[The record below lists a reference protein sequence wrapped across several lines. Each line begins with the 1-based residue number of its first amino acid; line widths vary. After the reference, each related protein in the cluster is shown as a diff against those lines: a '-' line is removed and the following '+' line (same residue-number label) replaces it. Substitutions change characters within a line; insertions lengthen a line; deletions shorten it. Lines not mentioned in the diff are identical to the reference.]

1 MLKSLYIKDYAL
13 IELLNIEFQ
22 SGLNIITGETGA
34 GKSILIDA
42 MGLLL
47 GERAS
52 GDVIRKGASKAIV
65 EGIFDV
71 SNNKKISKLLDD
83 NEIDYSDELIM
94 RRELSLKGNRCFIND
109 SPVPL
114 NIIKEAGYLLVD
126 LHGQHEH
133 QSLLRPEM
141 HIEFLDDFSNND
153 TLFEKYTLAINQ
165 LNRIQKELRELR
177 ERESILKEKKE
188 LYSFH
193 IREID
198 NISPLEDEDN
208 QISEELKILEN
219 SEKLLELTS
228 SIYGLI
234 YENEDS
240 TYDSLAKIKTQLD
253 ELNGIDKSFSEIAQE
268 AASALS
274 IVDDIKSYVR
284 NYNSQIDIDPQK
296 LDSLRNRLLSINSLK
311 KKFGGSVK
319 SILEYRKKIGD
330 EFELA
335 ESFEENILSIQKN
348 LTKQRELCGKF
359 ALELSET
366 RKKSAKQLSKNVIE
380 ELSSL
385 GISNANFDVQI
396 MHLQNHNGSG
406 NFVLIDN
413 VEYLYDSSGI
423 DKVEFYISTNLG
435 EDLKPLAK
443 VASGGEVSRVMLA
456 LKSSLAKNDK
466 LPLLIFDEI
475 DTGVSGRIAQ
485 KVGLALKSL
494 AKYHQIIA
502 ITHLPQIAGLG
513 DVHFMVEKNDI
524 AGRVVS
530 TIKMLTAEERIR
542 EVAKLMSGE
551 EITDSSLKS
560 ARELMGIQK

>member
-13 IELLNIEFQ
+13 IELLNIEFR

-71 SNNKKISKLLDD
+71 SNNKKISKFLDD
-83 NEIDYSDELIM
+83 IEIDYYDELIM

-109 SPVPL
+109 SPVAL

-193 IREID
+193 IRDID

-228 SIYGLI
+228 SIYALI

-240 TYDSLAKIKTQLD
+240 AYDSLAKIKTQLD
-253 ELNGIDKSFSEIAQE
+253 ELNGIDKSFSEIVQE

-274 IVDDIKSYVR
+274 IVDDIKSFVR
-284 NYNSQIDIDPQK
+284 NYNSKIDIDPQK
-296 LDSLRNRLLSINSLK
+296 LDSLRNRLASINSLK

-319 SILEYRKKIGD
+319 SILEYRKKIGN

-335 ESFEENILSIQKN
+335 ESFEENILAIQNN
-348 LTKQRELCGKF
+348 LTKQRELCGKI
-359 ALELSET
+359 ASELSET

-485 KVGLALKSL
+485 KVGVALKSL
-494 AKYHQIIA
+494 AMFHQIIA

-530 TIKMLTAEERIR
+530 SIKMLTAEERIR

-560 ARELMGIQK
+560 ARELMGILK

>member
-83 NEIDYSDELIM
+83 IEIDYYDELIM

-109 SPVPL
+109 SPVAL

-193 IREID
+193 IRDID

-228 SIYGLI
+228 SIYALI

-240 TYDSLAKIKTQLD
+240 AYDSLAKIKTQLD
-253 ELNGIDKSFSEIAQE
+253 ELNGIDKSFSEIVQE

-274 IVDDIKSYVR
+274 IVDDIKSFVR
-284 NYNSQIDIDPQK
+284 NYNSKIDIDPQK
-296 LDSLRNRLLSINSLK
+296 LDSLRNRLASINSLK

-319 SILEYRKKIGD
+319 SILEYRKKIGN

-335 ESFEENILSIQKN
+335 ESFEENILAIQNN
-348 LTKQRELCGKF
+348 LTKQRELCGKI
-359 ALELSET
+359 ASELSET

-485 KVGLALKSL
+485 KVGVALKSL
-494 AKYHQIIA
+494 AKFHQIIA

-530 TIKMLTAEERIR
+530 SIKMLTAEERIR

>member
-13 IELLNIEFQ
+13 IELLNIEFR

-71 SNNKKISKLLDD
+71 SNNKKISKFLDD
-83 NEIDYSDELIM
+83 IEIDYYDELIM

-109 SPVPL
+109 SPVAL

-193 IREID
+193 IRDID

-228 SIYGLI
+228 SIYALI

-240 TYDSLAKIKTQLD
+240 AYDSLAKIKTQLD
-253 ELNGIDKSFSEIAQE
+253 ELNGIDKSFSEIVQE

-274 IVDDIKSYVR
+274 IVDDIKSFVR
-284 NYNSQIDIDPQK
+284 NYNSKIDIDPQK
-296 LDSLRNRLLSINSLK
+296 LDSLRNRLASINSLK

-319 SILEYRKKIGD
+319 SILEYRKKIGN

-335 ESFEENILSIQKN
+335 ESFEENILAIQNN
-348 LTKQRELCGKF
+348 LTKQRELCGKI
-359 ALELSET
+359 ASELSET

-485 KVGLALKSL
+485 KVGVALKSL
-494 AKYHQIIA
+494 AKFHQIIA

-530 TIKMLTAEERIR
+530 SIKMLTAEERIR

-560 ARELMGIQK
+560 ARELMGILK

>member
-13 IELLNIEFQ
+13 IELLNIEFR

-71 SNNKKISKLLDD
+71 SNNKKISKFLDD
-83 NEIDYSDELIM
+83 IEIDYYDELIM

-109 SPVPL
+109 SPVAL

-193 IREID
+193 IRDID

-228 SIYGLI
+228 SIYALI

-240 TYDSLAKIKTQLD
+240 AYDSLAKIKTQLD
-253 ELNGIDKSFSEIAQE
+253 ELNGIDKSFSEIVQE

-274 IVDDIKSYVR
+274 IVDDIKSFVR
-284 NYNSQIDIDPQK
+284 NYNSKIDIDPQK
-296 LDSLRNRLLSINSLK
+296 LDSLRNRLASINSLK

-319 SILEYRKKIGD
+319 SILEYRKKIGN

-335 ESFEENILSIQKN
+335 ESFEENILAIQNN
-348 LTKQRELCGKF
+348 LTKQRELCGKI
-359 ALELSET
+359 ASELSET

-413 VEYLYDSSGI
+413 VEYLYDSGGI

-485 KVGLALKSL
+485 KVGVALKSL
-494 AKYHQIIA
+494 AKFHQIIA

-530 TIKMLTAEERIR
+530 SIKMLTAEERIR

-560 ARELMGIQK
+560 ARELMGILK

>member
-13 IELLNIEFQ
+13 IELLNIEFR

-71 SNNKKISKLLDD
+71 SNNKKISKFLDD
-83 NEIDYSDELIM
+83 IEIDYYDELIM

-109 SPVPL
+109 SPVAL

-193 IREID
+193 IRDID

-228 SIYGLI
+228 SIYALI

-240 TYDSLAKIKTQLD
+240 AYDSLAKIKTQLD
-253 ELNGIDKSFSEIAQE
+253 ELNGIDKSFSEIVQE

-274 IVDDIKSYVR
+274 IVDDIKSFVR
-284 NYNSQIDIDPQK
+284 NYNSKIDIDPQK
-296 LDSLRNRLLSINSLK
+296 LDSLRNRLASINSLK

-335 ESFEENILSIQKN
+335 ESFEENILAIQNN
-348 LTKQRELCGKF
+348 LTKQRELCGKI
-359 ALELSET
+359 ASELSET

-485 KVGLALKSL
+485 KVGVALKSL
-494 AKYHQIIA
+494 AKFHQIIA

-530 TIKMLTAEERIR
+530 SIKMLTAEERIR

-560 ARELMGIQK
+560 ARELMGILK

>member
-13 IELLNIEFQ
+13 IELLNIEFR

-71 SNNKKISKLLDD
+71 SNNKKISKFLDD
-83 NEIDYSDELIM
+83 IEIDYYDELIM

-109 SPVPL
+109 SPVAL

-193 IREID
+193 IRDID

-228 SIYGLI
+228 SIYALI

-240 TYDSLAKIKTQLD
+240 AYDSLAKIKTQLD
-253 ELNGIDKSFSEIAQE
+253 ELNGIDKSFSEIVQE

-274 IVDDIKSYVR
+274 IVDDIKSFVR
-284 NYNSQIDIDPQK
+284 NYNSKIDIDPQK
-296 LDSLRNRLLSINSLK
+296 LDSLRNRLASINSLK

-335 ESFEENILSIQKN
+335 ESFEENILAIQNN
-348 LTKQRELCGKF
+348 LTKQRELCGKI
-359 ALELSET
+359 ASELSET

-413 VEYLYDSSGI
+413 VEYLYDSGGI

-435 EDLKPLAK
+435 EDLKPLVK

-485 KVGLALKSL
+485 KVGVALKSL
-494 AKYHQIIA
+494 AKFHQIIA

-530 TIKMLTAEERIR
+530 SIKMLTAEERIR

-560 ARELMGIQK
+560 ARELMGI

>member
-13 IELLNIEFQ
+13 IELLNIEFR

-71 SNNKKISKLLDD
+71 SNNKKISKFLDD
-83 NEIDYSDELIM
+83 IEIDYYDELIM

-109 SPVPL
+109 SPVAL

-193 IREID
+193 IRDID

-228 SIYGLI
+228 SIYALI

-240 TYDSLAKIKTQLD
+240 AYDSLAKIKTQLD
-253 ELNGIDKSFSEIAQE
+253 ELNGIDKSFSEIVQE

-274 IVDDIKSYVR
+274 IVDDIKSFVR
-284 NYNSQIDIDPQK
+284 NYNSKIDIDPQK
-296 LDSLRNRLLSINSLK
+296 LDSLRNRLASINSLK

-335 ESFEENILSIQKN
+335 ESFEENILAIQNN
-348 LTKQRELCGKF
+348 LTKQRELCGKI
-359 ALELSET
+359 ASELSET

-413 VEYLYDSSGI
+413 VEYLYDSGGI

-485 KVGLALKSL
+485 KVGVALKSL
-494 AKYHQIIA
+494 AKFHQIIA

-530 TIKMLTAEERIR
+530 SIKMLTAEERIR

-560 ARELMGIQK
+560 ARELMGI